1 MENWYIFLIV
11 IFLFFFFLI
20 ILLSYKNKKQFIY
33 TEIFNFKEISNSY
46 PEIPKVIIQ
55 TYYDKS
61 KIPNKVY
68 ENIKKFA
75 PDYKHIIYDDEE
87 CVSFLNKFQQ
97 KYISKKYTHFNLVD
111 KFKSFNAGAHKAD
124 LFRYCYLYDNGG
136 IYIDIKSILIKPIKE
151 IFINNNSLYTV
162 ISLNK
167 NSIYQGIIA
176 VFPKNKMIGKL
187 INQAVCVKNIF
198 LTIDYNIFTKF
209 FYKCILENIQSDIK
223 KLVPGNYLTFDG
235 YNINLFGEE
244 NFSKTF
250 CNNKLDRYF
259 LCVFIC
265 DKDGNKIIRTRYS
278 DFPW

>member
-1 MENWYIFLIV
+1 MFIINVLFLI
-11 IFLFFFFLI
+11 LLLLL
-20 ILLSYKNKKQFIY
+20 ILLYYKNKTQFIY

-46 PEIPKVIIQ
+46 SSEIPKVIIQ
-55 TYYDKS
+55 TYFDKS

-87 CVSFLNKFQQ
+87 CILFLNKFQQ
-97 KYISKKYTHFNLVD
+97 KYISKEYTHFNLVD
-111 KFKSFNAGAHKAD
+111 KFKSFNNGAHKAD
-124 LFRYCYLYDNGG
+124 LFRYCYLYENGG
-136 IYIDIKSILIKPIKE
+136 IYLDIKSILIKPIKE

-162 ISLNK
+162 IALNK

-187 INQAVCVKNIF
+187 INQAVCVKNIL
-198 LTIDYNIFTKF
+198 LTIDYHILTKF